1 MKLIGGTSR
10 NLSGKEGDVTA
21 LANLVSLCME
31 QVDKALTE
39 KGMVK
44 EVDTENAGEIS
55 VSRSS

>member
-10 NLSGKEGDVTA
+10 NLSGKEGDLTA
-21 LANLVSLCME
+21 LANLVSLCIE

-39 KGMVK
+39 KDMVK

-55 VSRSS
+55 VSKSS